1 MDSHLS
7 ATVSIGL
14 LRDSRLVT
22 LGAVDFVYDS
32 GANQTMLGTRA
43 VRKLGLKRRHIRK
56 VGQLGDYKNQSEK
69 VYLLPGIVRL
79 IHQRRTL
86 SRLTDVS
93 EFWLTLAVPPRT
105 LDNAAPTDSIDSLLG
120 QDVMEHMTKTGE
132 KPSRAGSGA
141 DVYWEY
147 YEERPG
153 LDESEVFTT
162 GRYRVHVFILGG
174 YVDLVTVKDKR
185 RVT

>member
-1 MDSHLS
+1 M
-7 ATVSIGL
+7 
-14 LRDSRLVT
+14 
-22 LGAVDFVYDS
+22 
-32 GANQTMLGTRA
+32 
-43 VRKLGLKRRHIRK
+43 
-56 VGQLGDYKNQSEK
+56 
-69 VYLLPGIVRL
+69 
-79 IHQRRTL
+79 
-86 SRLTDVS
+86 S

-132 KPSRAGSGA
+132 KPQQSRQRCRR
-141 DVYWEY
+141 VWEY